1 MSPII
6 SMPTL
11 LPNLPGFV
19 VDEIRISGETIMI
32 EAHSC
37 STQAQC
43 PQCGMRSTRIHSRYL
58 RCPQDLPCSEKS
70 VRLQLTVKRFRC
82 VNQQCPRCTFAE
94 RLPELVEVNRQRTR
108 RCEVLLT
115 QVGLAASSECGA
127 KLSRHLKTPV
137 SADTLLGLLR
147 RIPAPQHAS
156 PRLLGVD
163 DWAWRKGT
171 QYGTVLCDL
180 ERGQIIDILPDRER
194 DTLVKWLQQH
204 PGVELITR
212 DRSKPYSEAAT
223 LGAPQAQQ
231 VADRWHLLKNLR
243 EKLQTQLRLYKTLLR
258 WLPTLPPVDPNAEP
272 LRTDTVFEQRRMA
285 NHQRR
290 VARHEQILTLYDQ
303 RYDVHEIAHLLGIST
318 RTVYRWLEKSVIPER
333 RRYLKRETQ
342 IAPFADYVTRRW
354 QEGCR
359 SARELHPE
367 LQRLGFTGQHQ
378 TVDTALRRLD
388 RGLTVL
394 RTPPPKPP
402 KAKRL
407 TPAQAV
413 WLLMLPAEKLAP
425 EQQQAL
431 TYVLQEPLLAAL
443 YELAQR
449 FCRLIRERQS
459 DALLPWMEE
468 ALKSDFKELVSFVHG
483 LHQDLAA
490 VQAALTTNW
499 SNGPVEGH
507 VNRLKL
513 VKRQMYG
520 RAGFDLLRIR
530 LLCPV

>member
-1 MSPII
+1 
-6 SMPTL
+6 MPTL
-11 LPNLPGFV
+11 LPNLPGCV
-19 VDEIRISGETIMI
+19 VDEIRICDETIMI
-32 EAHSC
+32 DAHSY
-37 STQAQC
+37 STQAKC
-43 PQCGMRSTRIHSRYL
+43 PVCGMPSTRIHSRYL

-70 VRLQLTVKRFRC
+70 VRLRLTVKRFRC
-82 VNQQCPRCTFAE
+82 VNTLCPRRTFAE

-108 RCEVLLT
+108 RCEAMLT
-115 QVGLAASSECGA
+115 QVGLAGSSECGA
-127 KLSRHLKTPV
+127 KLSNHLKTRV
-137 SADTLLGLLR
+137 SADTLL
-147 RIPAPQHAS
+147 
-156 PRLLGVD
+156 RLLGVD

-171 QYGTVLCDL
+171 HYGTVLCDL
-180 ERGQIIDILPDRER
+180 ERGQMIDILPDRER

-212 DRSKPYSEAAT
+212 DRSKPYREAAT

-243 EKLQTQLRLYKTLLR
+243 EKLQTQLRLYKSLLR
-258 WLPTLPPVDPNAEP
+258 WLPTLPPVDPNSEP
-272 LRTDTVFEQRRMA
+272 LRTDTVFEQRRIA

-303 RYDVHEIAHLLGIST
+303 RYNVHEIAHLLGISS
-318 RTVYRWLEKSVIPER
+318 RTVYRWLAKSVIPER
-333 RRYLKRETQ
+333 RRYLQRETQ
-342 IAPFADYVTRRW
+342 MAPFADYVTQRW

-359 SARELHPE
+359 SARELYPE
-367 LQRLGFTGQHQ
+367 LQQLGFTGYPQ

-413 WLLMLPAEKLAP
+413 WLLVLPAEKLTP

-431 TYVLQEPLLAAL
+431 TYVLQEPLLASL
-443 YELAQR
+443 YDLAQR

-468 ALKSDFKELVSFVHG
+468 ALKSDFKELVSFSESRNRAKRRQEQIIGVDRAV
-483 LHQDLAA
+483 LPPERAA
-490 VQAALTTNW
+490 CESGQSVAAT
-499 SNGPVEGH
+499 G
-507 VNRLKL
+507 
-513 VKRQMYG
+513 
-520 RAGFDLLRIR
+520 
-530 LLCPV
+530 

>member
-1 MSPII
+1 
-6 SMPTL
+6 MPTL
-11 LPNLPGFV
+11 LPNLPGCV
-19 VDEIRISGETIMI
+19 VDEIRIGDETIMI
-32 EAHSC
+32 NAHSC
-37 STQAQC
+37 STQAKC
-43 PQCGMRSTRIHSRYL
+43 PLCGILSTRIHSRYL
-58 RCPQDLPCSEKS
+58 RCPQDLPCSERA
-70 VRLQLTVKRFRC
+70 VRLRLTVKRFRC
-82 VNQQCPRCTFAE
+82 VNSQCPRRTFAE
-94 RLPELVEVNRQRTR
+94 RLPELVEVYRQRTQ
-108 RCEVLLT
+108 RCEALLT
-115 QVGLAASSECGA
+115 QIGLAVSCECGA
-127 KLSRHLKTPV
+127 ALSRHLKTQV
-137 SADTLLGLLR
+137 SADTLLRLIR
-147 RIPAPQHAS
+147 RLPLPKRPP

-180 ERGQIIDILPDRER
+180 ERGHIIDILPDRER
-194 DTLVKWLQQH
+194 DTLVKWLQQQ

-243 EKLQTQLRLYKTLLR
+243 EKLQIQLRLYKTLLR
-258 WLPTLPPVDPNAEP
+258 WLPAPLPEDPNAQP
-272 LRTDTVFEQRRMA
+272 LHIDPRIEQQRLE

-290 VARHEQILTLYDQ
+290 VARHEQILTLYHQ
-303 RYDVHEIAHLLGIST
+303 RYDVHEIAHLLGISS

-359 SARELHPE
+359 SARELHQE
-367 LQRLGFTGQHQ
+367 LQSLGFTGQHQ

-388 RGLTVL
+388 RGLSVL

-407 TPAQAV
+407 TPVQAV
-413 WLLMLPAEKLAP
+413 WLFVLPSEKLTP

-431 TYVLQEPLLAAL
+431 TYVLKEPLLAAL
-443 YELAQR
+443 YDLAQR
-449 FCRLIRERQS
+449 FCRLIRERQA
-459 DALLPWMEE
+459 DALLPWMEDT
-468 ALKSDFKELVSFVHG
+468 LKSDFKELVSFVHG

-490 VQAALTTNW
+490 VLAALSTNW

-520 RAGFDLLRIR
+520 RAGFDLLRVR
-530 LLCPV
+530 LLCRV

>member
-1 MSPII
+1 
-6 SMPTL
+6 MPPL

-19 VDEIRISGETIMI
+19 VDEIRICGEMIMI

-37 STQAQC
+37 STQAKC
-43 PQCGMRSTRIHSRYL
+43 PQCGMPSTRIHSRYL
-58 RCPQDLPCSEKS
+58 RCPQDLPCSEKA

-115 QVGLAASSECGA
+115 QVGLATSSECGA
-127 KLSRHLKTPV
+127 KLSSYLKTRV
-137 SADTLLGLLR
+137 SADTLLRLLR
-147 RIPAPQHAS
+147 RIPAPQHAP

-180 ERGQIIDILPDRER
+180 ER
-194 DTLVKWLQQH
+194 DTLVKWLQQQ

-258 WLPTLPPVDPNAEP
+258 WLPTLPPVDPNSEP
-272 LRTDTVFEQRRMA
+272 LRTDTVFEHRRIA

-303 RYDVHEIAHLLGIST
+303 HYDVHEIAHLLGISS

-367 LQRLGFTGQHQ
+367 LQSLGFTGQHQ

-388 RGLTVL
+388 RGLSVL

-413 WLLMLPAEKLAP
+413 WLFVLPGEKLTS

-431 TYVLQEPLLAAL
+431 TYVLKEPLLAAL
-443 YELAQR
+443 YDLAQR

-499 SNGPVEGH
+499 SSGPVEGH

>member
-1 MSPII
+1 MSSVI

-19 VDEIRISGETIMI
+19 VDEVRIDGEIIMLD
-32 EAHSC
+32 AHSC
-37 STQAQC
+37 STQAKC
-43 PQCGMRSTRIHSRYL
+43 PGCKVSSTRVHSWYL

-70 VRLQLTVKRFRC
+70 VRLRLTVKRFRC

-94 RLPELVEVNRQRTR
+94 RLPELVEVHRQRTR
-108 RCEVLLT
+108 RCEALLT
-115 QVGLAASSECGA
+115 QVGLAASSECGS

-137 SADTLLGLLR
+137 SADTLLRLLR
-147 RIPAPQHAS
+147 RIPIPQCPP

-163 DWAWRKGT
+163 DWAWRKGR

-180 ERGQIIDILPDRER
+180 ERGQIIDILPNRER
-194 DTLVKWLQQH
+194 DTLMKWLQQH

-212 DRSKPYSEAAT
+212 DGSKTYREAAS

-243 EKLQTQLRLYKTLLR
+243 EKLQTQLRLHKKLLR
-258 WLPTLPPVDPNAEP
+258 WLPTLPPVDPNSEP
-272 LRTDTVFEQRRMA
+272 LRTDTVFEQRRIE

-290 VARHEQILTLYDQ
+290 VARHEQILQLYEA
-303 RYDVHEIAHLLGIST
+303 RYDVNEIAQLLGIST
-318 RTVYRWLEKSVIPER
+318 RTVYRWLGKSVIPER

-342 IAPFADYVTRRW
+342 IAPFADYLTQRW

-359 SARELHPE
+359 SARGLYRE
-367 LQRLGFTGQHQ
+367 LQSLGFTGHHQ

-388 RGLTVL
+388 RGLTIL

-407 TPAQAV
+407 TPAKAV
-413 WLLMLPAEKLAP
+413 WLFVLPHEKLTP

-431 TYVLQEPLLAAL
+431 THVLKEPLLAGL
-443 YELAQR
+443 YDLAQR
-449 FCRLIRERQS
+449 FCRLVRERHV

-468 ALKSDFKELVSFVHG
+468 ALHSDFKELVIFVHG
-483 LHQDLAA
+483 LQQDLAA
-490 VQAALTTNW
+490 VQAALSSDW

-520 RAGFDLLRIR
+520 RARFDLLRIR
-530 LLCPV
+530 LLVPV

>member
-1 MSPII
+1 
-6 SMPTL
+6 
-11 LPNLPGFV
+11 
-19 VDEIRISGETIMI
+19 
-32 EAHSC
+32 
-37 STQAQC
+37 
-43 PQCGMRSTRIHSRYL
+43 
-58 RCPQDLPCSEKS
+58 
-70 VRLQLTVKRFRC
+70 
-82 VNQQCPRCTFAE
+82 
-94 RLPELVEVNRQRTR
+94 
-108 RCEVLLT
+108 
-115 QVGLAASSECGA
+115 
-127 KLSRHLKTPV
+127 
-137 SADTLLGLLR
+137 
-147 RIPAPQHAS
+147 
-156 PRLLGVD
+156 
-163 DWAWRKGT
+163 
-171 QYGTVLCDL
+171 
-180 ERGQIIDILPDRER
+180 
-194 DTLVKWLQQH
+194 
-204 PGVELITR
+204 
-212 DRSKPYSEAAT
+212 
-223 LGAPQAQQ
+223 
-231 VADRWHLLKNLR
+231 
-243 EKLQTQLRLYKTLLR
+243 
-258 WLPTLPPVDPNAEP
+258 
-272 LRTDTVFEQRRMA
+272 MA

-303 RYDVHEIAHLLGIST
+303 RCNVHEIAHLLGISS

-333 RRYLKRETQ
+333 RRYLQRETQ
-342 IAPFADYVTRRW
+342 ITPFADYVTRRW

-359 SARELHPE
+359 SARELHSE
-367 LQRLGFTGQHQ
+367 LQRLGFSGQPQ

-413 WLLMLPAEKLAP
+413 WLLVLPAEKLTP

-431 TYVLQEPLLAAL
+431 TYVLQEPLLASL
-443 YELAQR
+443 YDLAQR